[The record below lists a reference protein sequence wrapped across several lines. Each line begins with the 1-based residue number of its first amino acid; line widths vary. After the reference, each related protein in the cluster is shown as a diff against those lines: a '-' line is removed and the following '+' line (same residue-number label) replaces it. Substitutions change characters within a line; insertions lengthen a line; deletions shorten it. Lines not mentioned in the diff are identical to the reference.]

1 MPVNNPPDTSNLVPY
16 TGGTA
21 DIRIAQDIIIDS
33 DSKKL
38 ILGDG
43 QDASIYYDGLSLII
57 TSNDVGSGYTAFSNG
72 IRMLAGRVVQN
83 REVLVIGDTT
93 PSVSA
98 GNLFITSGGRMGGT
112 TITDFDNGM
121 DGQVIHLVSDDN
133 TLTIANNANIQL
145 AGSANFAMS
154 DGDTLTLCLG
164 LHVVNKWTEL
174 SRMTV

>member
-1 MPVNNPPDTSNLVPY
+1 MPVNNPADTSNLVPY
-16 TGGTA
+16 TGGTT
-21 DIRIAQDIIIDS
+21 DIRIAQDIKITS

-38 ILGDG
+38 ILGDS
-43 QDASIYYDGLSLII
+43 QDASIYYDGLTLII
-57 TSNDVGSGYTAFSNG
+57 TSNEIGSGYTAFSNG
-72 IRMLAGRVVQN
+72 IRMLAGRVIQHK
-83 REVLVIGDTT
+83 EVLVTGDTT
-93 PSVSA
+93 PNVSA
-98 GNLFITSGGRMGGT
+98 GNLFIDSGGRGAGT
-112 TITDFDNGM
+112 IITDFDNGA

-164 LHVVNKWTEL
+164 LHMVNKWTEL

>member
-1 MPVNNPPDTSNLVPY
+1 MIVNNPPDTGKLVPY
-16 TGGTA
+16 TGGTD
-21 DIRIAQDIIIDS
+21 DITITHDIEIDS

-57 TSNDVGSGYTAFSNG
+57 TSDNVGSGTTIFSNG
-72 IRMLAGRVVQN
+72 IKMSAGKVVQN
-83 REVLVIGDTT
+83 QVVLTIGDAT
-93 PSVSA
+93 PDVSA
-98 GNLFITSGGRMGGT
+98 GNLFITSGGRGAGT
-112 TITDFDNGM
+112 TITDFDNGAH
-121 DGQVIHLVSDDN
+121 GQVIHLVSDDN

-164 LHVVNKWTEL
+164 LHLVNKWTEL